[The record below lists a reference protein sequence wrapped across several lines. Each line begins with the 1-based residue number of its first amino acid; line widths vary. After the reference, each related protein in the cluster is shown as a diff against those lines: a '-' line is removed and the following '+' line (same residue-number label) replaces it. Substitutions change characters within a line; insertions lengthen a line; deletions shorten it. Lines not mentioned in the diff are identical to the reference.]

1 MIKIESNY
9 FKKQANVQMSI
20 VHFEQDAD
28 GWHYVD
34 ESYVDPSRNEE
45 DQINSF
51 IENSISK
58 SMNLKEAG
66 QNIFV
71 SDQDMFKLKNS
82 NKKFTI
88 KNGKVTVHV

>member
-1 MIKIESNY
+1 MLKIESNY

-34 ESYVDPSRNEE
+34 EFYIDTSDNEE
-45 DQINSF
+45 EQINSF
-51 IENSISK
+51 IQNSVGK
-58 SMNLKEAG
+58 NLNLNEVG

-82 NKKFTI
+82 SKKFTV
-88 KNGKVTVHV
+88 KNGRVTAHV